1 MGCEV
6 EEVIVLVEVLRSVRM
21 DLVDYEVE
29 VEDLVTAYLKTN
41 ASLRQTGVW
50 TYLKQTASLRSL
62 W

>member
-6 EEVIVLVEVLRSVRM
+6 EEVIALVEDLTCVRM

-41 ASLRQTGVW
+41 ASLRQTSVW